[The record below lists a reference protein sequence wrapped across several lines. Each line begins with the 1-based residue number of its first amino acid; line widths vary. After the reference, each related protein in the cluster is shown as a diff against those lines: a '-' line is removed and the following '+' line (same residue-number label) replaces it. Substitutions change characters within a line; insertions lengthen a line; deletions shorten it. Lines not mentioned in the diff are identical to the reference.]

1 MSRTIR
7 RHPTA
12 AGALPTAG
20 DIHSMFLI
28 RHGQSEF
35 NVAFAQTRT
44 DPGIIDPGLTEL
56 GRAQALA
63 AAAQLSDRGLLRL
76 IASPYTRALQ
86 TASIVAEVLELPIE
100 VQPVLGE
107 HAFFTCDIGSPR
119 SELQKRWPHLLLDH
133 VPEIWWPDTEVNED
147 GVTLRA
153 AEFRAIATGFDD
165 HSRIGVV
172 SHWGFI
178 RALTGHE
185 VANCAI
191 VEFDPGLGSA
201 VCLTQSEPAQS
212 EPA

>member
-1 MSRTIR
+1 
-7 RHPTA
+7 
-12 AGALPTAG
+12 
-20 DIHSMFLI
+20 MFLI

-44 DPGIIDPGLTEL
+44 DPGIVDPGLTDL
-56 GRAQALA
+56 GRTQAIA
-63 AAAQLSDRGLLRL
+63 AASQLSERGLVRL
-76 IASPYTRALQ
+76 IVSPYTRALQ
-86 TASIVAEVLELPIE
+86 TASIIAEVLELPIE

-119 SELQKRWPHLLLDH
+119 SELQKRWPHLALDH
-133 VPEIWWPDTEVNED
+133 VPEIWWPDTDVDED

-153 AEFRAIATGFDD
+153 AEFRAIAKGFED

-178 RALTGHE
+178 RAMTGHE

-191 VEFDPGLGSA
+191 VEFNPESGSA
-201 VCLTQSEPAQS
+201 ACLTQAEPA
-212 EPA
+212 

>member
-1 MSRTIR
+1 
-7 RHPTA
+7 
-12 AGALPTAG
+12 
-20 DIHSMFLI
+20 MFLI

-44 DPGIIDPGLTEL
+44 DPGIVDPGLTDL

-63 AAAQLSDRGLLRL
+63 AASLLAGRGLVRL

-86 TASIVAEVLELPIE
+86 TASIIAEVLELPIE

-119 SELQKRWPHLLLDH
+119 SELQKRWPHLDLDH
-133 VPEIWWPDTEVNED
+133 VPEIWWPDTEVDED

-153 AEFRAIATGFDD
+153 AEFRAIAKGFED

-178 RALTGHE
+178 RAMTGHE
-185 VANCAI
+185 VENCAI
-191 VEFDPGLGSA
+191 VEFDPESGSA
-201 VCLTQSEPAQS
+201 TCLARANSD
-212 EPA
+212 